1 LYFYNRASIFFYY
14 QALVVLLL
22 KRLKILSFFIFC
34 VAVSLTIVYVIS
46 KEPEWVATST
56 GIDLGKTIIID
67 AGHGGYDGGAVAED
81 GTPEK
86 DINLCIAKDL
96 KAFLE
101 LFDYN
106 VVMTR
111 DSDKST
117 ESDNG
122 KNSWKTSDL
131 FNRLQLMS
139 RYNDAIFVSIHL
151 NKFTSTNVSGAQT
164 FYSQKSE
171 NSEQLANSI
180 HSKIISMLQPDN
192 TREVKKGTNSIYLL
206 RNATCPA
213 VIVECGF
220 ISNREEL
227 EKLKTEKYQRMMA
240 FCIFCGIMDYNNT
253 LRL

>member
-1 LYFYNRASIFFYY
+1 M
-14 QALVVLLL
+14 
-22 KRLKILSFFIFC
+22 KRLKIISVFLFC
-34 VAVSLTIVYVIS
+34 VAVCLTFGYVFS
-46 KEPEWVATST
+46 KEPEWVAAST
-56 GIDLGKTIIID
+56 RIDCGRTIIID

-101 LFDYN
+101 LFNYN

-111 DSDKST
+111 ESDKST

-131 FNRLQLMS
+131 YNRLQLMNK
-139 RYNDAIFVSIHL
+139 YDNAIYVSIHL

-171 NSEQLANSI
+171 NSEQLALSI
-180 HSKIISMLQPDN
+180 HGKIISMLQPEN
-192 TREVKKGTNSIYLL
+192 TREIKKGTNSIYLL

-220 ISNREEL
+220 LSNREEL

-240 FCIFCGIMDYNNT
+240 FCIFCGIMDYNNA